1 MMTFNFKKKLGQH
14 FLIDNAILEKIV
26 ENLDLTNKHVIE
38 VGPGKGN
45 LTEKILKKKPS
56 KVYLI
61 EMDRTLEPFLKNIIK
76 KYHLD
81 VKILFQD
88 ATKLQLYELINEE
101 IILVANLPY
110 NIATTLIISWFKYI
124 KCFSSLTVMVQK
136 EVAQRLTAEISS
148 KFYGRLSV
156 LARLHAN
163 IEKMFDVEPD
173 SFFPKPKVNSSVIR
187 LTPKKVFDFN
197 YEKLDR
203 TLKICFTHRRK
214 ILKNNL
220 RKTPENVKLEKKMRQ
235 NNINPY
241 LRPQELSPKDFINLS
256 EILLY

>member
-1 MMTFNFKKKLGQH
+1 
-14 FLIDNAILEKIV
+14 
-26 ENLDLTNKHVIE
+26 
-38 VGPGKGN
+38 
-45 LTEKILKKKPS
+45 
-56 KVYLI
+56 
-61 EMDRTLEPFLKNIIK
+61 MDRTLEPFLVNIIK
-76 KYHLD
+76 KYHSD

-88 ATKLQLYELINEE
+88 AEKLQLDKLIDKE

-110 NIATTLIISWFKYI
+110 NIATTLILNWFKYI

-136 EVAQRLTAEISS
+136 EVAERLTAEISS

-156 LARLHAN
+156 LAKIHAN
-163 IEKMFDVEPD
+163 IEKMFDVNPD
-173 SFFPKPKVNSSVIR
+173 CFFPKPKVNSSVIR
-187 LTPKKVFDFN
+187 LIPKKIFNFN

-220 RKTPENVKLEKKMRQ
+220 RKTDENMNVEKKLKQ

-241 LRPQELSPKDFINLS
+241 LRPQDLSPQDFINLS
-256 EILLY
+256 EILLN

>member
-1 MMTFNFKKKLGQH
+1 MMSFNFKKKFGQH
-14 FLIDNAILEKIV
+14 FLIDNDILEKIV
-26 ENLDLTNKHVIE
+26 ENLELTNKHIIE

-61 EMDRTLEPFLKNIIK
+61 EMDRTLEPFLEAITK
-76 KYHLD
+76 KYHSN

-88 ATKLQLYELINEE
+88 ATKLELYKLINKE

-110 NIATTLIISWFKYI
+110 NVATTLIINWFKYI

-136 EVAQRLTAEISS
+136 EVAQRLTAEVSS

-156 LARLHAN
+156 LAKLHVN
-163 IEKMFDVEPD
+163 IEKMFDVNPD
-173 SFFPKPKVNSSVIR
+173 SFFPKPKVDSSVIKLIPR
-187 LTPKKVFDFN
+187 KVFNFN
-197 YEKLDR
+197 YEKLDK

-220 RKTPENVKLEKKMRQ
+220 RKTDENMNLEKEMKHK
-235 NNINPY
+235 NINPY
-241 LRPQELSPKDFINLS
+241 LRPQDLSPMDFINLS